1 MNNSE
6 KELAFD
12 VVSGSDR
19 RFWGNLC
26 SISKWMI

>member
-6 KELAFD
+6 KELTFN
-12 VVSGSDR
+12 VVLGSDR
-19 RFWGNLC
+19 RFGGNLC